1 MIRRRS
7 FSLRD
12 CICAATFFILAAAPV
27 SEAAAWTIGLGGQVY
42 RDDANLET
50 EKRIGPQS
58 PVEEDTDYESD
69 DIGSFGIYALFPMQE
84 RVFAGGGL
92 RYYGTYDTLEPL
104 TREERQQ
111 LEEDGEEDTREPY
124 EFGTALDAYA
134 HLQWELPIITKLD
147 LLLGTQVGLNILF
160 PSGNFEETINSEKDD
175 GASLFGGPRLGL
187 LFGPQVGVRYGIIEN
202 RLAVRA
208 DLGARY
214 NRMILFRNEE
224 EIDGV
229 AYRLDWTMNILR
241 YDAGLA
247 VELSF

>member
-1 MIRRRS
+1 MAC
-7 FSLRD
+7 LLL
-12 CICAATFFILAAAPV
+12 ILLPA
-27 SEAAAWTIGLGGQVY
+27 SEAAAWTIGLGGQIY

-69 DIGSFGIYALFPMQE
+69 DIGSFGIYALFPRQE
-84 RVFAGGGL
+84 RVMLGGGL

-104 TREERQQ
+104 TRQERQD
-111 LEEDGEEDTREPY
+111 LEDNGEEDTREPY
-124 EFGTALDAYA
+124 EFGTALDLYGQ
-134 HLQWELPIITKLD
+134 LQWELPIIANLD
-147 LLLGTQVGLNILF
+147 LLLGTQLGLNILR
-160 PSGNFEETINSEKDD
+160 PAGNFEETINTEKDD

-187 LFGPQVGVRYGIIEN
+187 MFGPQVGVRYAILKD

-229 AYRLDWTMNILR
+229 AYRLDWTLNILR